1 MLNGDEFCTT
11 YIKRKRRPSILA
23 FMESSQTE
31 NHLPHAYELGPH
43 HLRFLAHRLSRIRWG
58 IMEAVD
64 VMESGEGHVRGWPPE
79 KALRMELRGFCQVIS
94 AQTLKSVP
102 DDGLEEAQAALTS
115 ILFEV
120 DSVLAVMRQYQD
132 VHSEE
137 IALQLNSLSVI
148 RDFALIN
155 LARIRTF
162 AELQV
167 GRRAE
172 LDSNS

>member
-1 MLNGDEFCTT
+1 MLNGHEFCTT

-31 NHLPHAYELGPH
+31 KHLPHAYELGPH

-94 AQTLKSVP
+94 AQTLQSVP
-102 DDGLEEAQAALTS
+102 DDGIEEAQAALTS
-115 ILFEV
+115 ILFEL
-120 DSVLAVMRQYQD
+120 DAVLAILRQYQD
-132 VHSEE
+132 QNHPDV
-137 IALQLNSLSVI
+137 ALELQSLSVI

-155 LARIRTF
+155 LARVRTF